1 MMLVN
6 MVRQTVFGLTAV
18 GIGITEVGV
27 AIRGRKIGLNIQN
40 NQEKEFIAKESSRGL
55 GGWEKRLGLV
65 LLN

>member
-6 MVRQTVFGLTAV
+6 MIRQTVFGLTAV

-27 AIRGRKIGLNIQN
+27 AVRGRKIGLNIQN

-55 GGWEKRLGLV
+55 GEWEKRLGLV